1 MKTVADKTRVK
12 GKIAEDKACD
22 YLQKQGLKLVE
33 KNYYCRSGEIDL
45 IMQDK
50 QELVFVEV
58 RYRAKDDFGSALDSV
73 DQHKIKKLISA
84 ANHYISTHQTD
95 QPMRFDVIGFDAS
108 LKPNWVSNAFSAF

>member
-1 MKTVADKTRVK
+1 MKTTVQ

-22 YLQKQGLKLVE
+22 FLQKQGLKLVE

-45 IMQDK
+45 IMRDQ

-58 RYRAKDDFGSALDSV
+58 RYRAKNDYGSALDSV

-84 ANHYISTHQTD
+84 ASHYISTHQAD

-108 LKPNWVSNAFSAF
+108 FKPNWISNAFSAY